1 MFSPAKRLTMV
12 EAGTILKLDISGY
25 GIMQMVEKMTEKGA
39 EILQAE
45 YRRLQLLVEDGKV
58 FYGLEE

>member
-1 MFSPAKRLTMV
+1 M
-12 EAGTILKLDISGY
+12 KLDISGY